1 MEGRVLTA
9 CKADENAKDNNLRCI
24 KIYLMSFVRLLNSQF
39 ASVGVDITKVLTR
52 NIKGLRM
59 RGGVRIEGDVEV
71 VH

>member
-52 NIKGLRM
+52 NIKGLRV

>member
-9 CKADENAKDNNLRCI
+9 CKADENAKNNNLRCI